1 MKSNGSRRIMKLTR
15 ANALLIY
22 LLLSLSA
29 PSVTAQNRRQ
39 DAGKTKTS
47 AASSPARIAAG
58 QISEKRL
65 KAYLSFIS
73 ADEIMGRNTP
83 SRGLDLTAKFIAMNL
98 STWGLKPAGGDGS
111 FFQRIPLRR
120 ERIDPSRTRAEING
134 KLFGYGADFISPPL
148 ASGTASGPLVY
159 VGHGWVFKAKNIDAY
174 EGVDV
179 RDKIMVVAGGG
190 YPPDPITFQ
199 DIILRTAIFEH
210 PYEYAQ
216 KHGAKGVIFLPHF
229 MTLGD
234 WKAHQQR
241 TLESGSI
248 SVVGSPR
255 PKTASGFYEG
265 AASQMR
271 VGTSCCGL
279 QIPAITVSISMFSSL
294 LSGEKLGVSPL
305 LTGKTGDGEQIRAF
319 DLDPKTQVS
328 FTVAVATDD
337 LYAQNVVAVLEGSD
351 PALRRE
357 YVVLGAHYDTVGVE
371 GSIYGG
377 ADDNGSGTVAVMA
390 IAKAFAESAPPKR
403 SVLFIWHAGEEKGT
417 WGSRYFVEKPTI
429 PLDQIIAYINL
440 DMVGR
445 SKNADDSTPGN
456 ADLTGP
462 DEVYVLGPKLTSTEL
477 GELSERVNLS
487 YLNLRLNYRYDD
499 PKDPARLFRRSD
511 DYPFAQKGIPIIY
524 YFTGF
529 HADYHQ
535 PSDTP
540 DKIDYQKIE
549 KVARTAF
556 LTSWELAN
564 SISRPRYDKPL
575 PK

>member
-1 MKSNGSRRIMKLTR
+1 MEFRRAI
-15 ANALLIY
+15 ALLVC
-22 LLLSLSA
+22 LLLSLSF

-58 QISEKRL
+58 QITEQQLR
-65 KAYLSFIS
+65 AYLAFIS
-73 ADEIMGRNTP
+73 ADELKGRGTP
-83 SRGLDLTAKFIAMNL
+83 SSGLDLTAKFIATNL
-98 STWGLKPAGGDGS
+98 STWGLKPAGDDGS

-120 ERIDPSRTRAEING
+120 ERIELSRTRAEING
-134 KLFGYGADFISPPL
+134 KPFTYGADFISPGL
-148 ASGTASGPLVY
+148 APGTASGPLVY

-190 YPPDPITFQ
+190 YPPDAITFQ
-199 DIILRTAIFEH
+199 DIILRTAVFEH
-210 PYEYAQ
+210 PYQYAQ

-234 WKAHQQR
+234 WEAHQR
-241 TLESGSI
+241 STLESGRI

-265 AASQMR
+265 ATSQLTA
-271 VGTSCCGL
+271 GTSCCGL
-279 QIPAITVSISMFSSL
+279 AIPAITVSISMFNPL

-305 LTGKTGDGEQIRAF
+305 LTGKTGGGEQIKAF
-319 DLDPKTQVS
+319 DLDPKKQVS
-328 FTVAVATDD
+328 FTVALTAEAVYT
-337 LYAQNVVAVLEGSD
+337 QNVLAVVEGSD

-371 GSIYGG
+371 GSSYGG
-377 ADDNGSGTVAVMA
+377 ADDNGSGTVALMA
-390 IAKAFAESAPPKR
+390 IAEAFAAGARPKR
-403 SVLFIWHAGEEKGT
+403 SVLFMWHAGEEKGL
-417 WGSRYFVEKPTI
+417 WGSRYFVEHPSI
-429 PLDQIIAYINL
+429 PLNQIVAYINL

-445 SKNADDSTPGN
+445 SKKADDSTPEN
-456 ADLTGP
+456 AGLTSP
-462 DEVYVLGPKLTSTEL
+462 DEVYVLGPKLTSTEV
-477 GELSERVNLS
+477 GELSERVNRS

-499 PKDPARLFRRSD
+499 PKDPERLFRRSD
-511 DYPFAQKGIPIIY
+511 NYPFAQKGIPIIY

-529 HADYHQ
+529 HADYHA
-535 PSDTP
+535 PSDMLE
-540 DKIDYQKIE
+540 KIDYLKIE
-549 KVARTAF
+549 KIARTVF

-564 SISRPRYDKPL
+564 SMSRPRFDKVV

>member
-1 MKSNGSRRIMKLTR
+1 MEFRRAI
-15 ANALLIY
+15 ALLVC
-22 LLLSLSA
+22 LLLSLSF

-58 QISEKRL
+58 QITEQQLR
-65 KAYLSFIS
+65 AYLAFIS
-73 ADEIMGRNTP
+73 ADELKGRGTP
-83 SRGLDLTAKFIAMNL
+83 SSGLDLTAKFIATNL
-98 STWGLKPAGGDGS
+98 STWGLKPAGDDGS

-120 ERIDPSRTRAEING
+120 ERIELSRTRAEING
-134 KLFGYGADFISPPL
+134 KPFTYGADFISPGL
-148 ASGTASGPLVY
+148 APGTASGPLVY

-190 YPPDPITFQ
+190 YPPDAITFQ
-199 DIILRTAIFEH
+199 DIILRTAVFEH
-210 PYEYAQ
+210 PYQYAQ

-234 WKAHQQR
+234 WEAHQR
-241 TLESGSI
+241 STLESGNI

-265 AASQMR
+265 ATSQLTA
-271 VGTSCCGL
+271 GTSCCGL
-279 QIPAITVSISMFSSL
+279 AIPAITVSISMFNPL

-305 LTGKTGDGEQIRAF
+305 LTGKTGGGEQIKAF
-319 DLDPKTQVS
+319 DLDPKKQVS
-328 FTVAVATDD
+328 FTVALTAEAVYT
-337 LYAQNVVAVLEGSD
+337 QNVLAVVEGSD

-371 GSIYGG
+371 GSSYGG
-377 ADDNGSGTVAVMA
+377 ADDNGSGTVALMA
-390 IAKAFAESAPPKR
+390 IAEAFAAGARPKR
-403 SVLFIWHAGEEKGT
+403 SVLFMWHAGEEKGL
-417 WGSRYFVEKPTI
+417 WGSRYFVEHPSI
-429 PLDQIIAYINL
+429 PLNQIVAYINL

-445 SKNADDSTPGN
+445 SKKADDSTPEN
-456 ADLTGP
+456 AGLTSP
-462 DEVYVLGPKLTSTEL
+462 DEVYVLGPKLTSTEV
-477 GELSERVNLS
+477 GELSERVNRS

-499 PKDPARLFRRSD
+499 PKDPERLFRRSD
-511 DYPFAQKGIPIIY
+511 NYPFAQKGIPIIY

-529 HADYHQ
+529 HADYHA
-535 PSDTP
+535 PSDMLE
-540 DKIDYQKIE
+540 KIDYLKIE
-549 KVARTAF
+549 KIARTVF

-564 SISRPRYDKPL
+564 SMSRPRFDKVV

>member
-1 MKSNGSRRIMKLTR
+1 MEFRRAI
-15 ANALLIY
+15 ALLVC
-22 LLLSLSA
+22 LLLSLSF
-29 PSVTAQNRRQ
+29 PSVTAQNRGR
-39 DAGKTKTS
+39 DAGKTKTP
-47 AASSPARIAAG
+47 AAPSPARIAAG

-83 SRGLDLTAKFIAMNL
+83 SRGLDLTAKFIGMNL

-134 KLFGYGADFISPPL
+134 KPFDYGADFISPPL
-148 ASGTASGPLVY
+148 ASGTASGQLVY

-190 YPPDPITFQ
+190 YPPDAITFQ
-199 DIILRTAIFEH
+199 DIILRTAVFEH
-210 PYEYAQ
+210 PYQYAQ

-229 MTLGD
+229 MTLSG
-234 WKAHQQR
+234 WEAHQR
-241 TLESGSI
+241 NTLESGKI

-255 PKTASGFYEG
+255 PKTSPGFYEG
-265 AASQMR
+265 ATSQMQS
-271 VGTSCCGL
+271 GTSCCGL
-279 QIPAITVSISMFSSL
+279 EIPAITVSISMFNPL

-305 LTGKTGDGEQIRAF
+305 LTGKTGDGEQIKAF
-319 DLDPKTQVS
+319 DLDPKRQVS
-328 FTVAVATDD
+328 FTVAVVTDD
-337 LYAQNVVAVLEGSD
+337 LYAQNVVAVVEGTD

-371 GSIYGG
+371 GSSYGG
-377 ADDNGSGTVAVMA
+377 ADDNGSGTVALMA
-390 IAKAFAESAPPKR
+390 IAEAFAAGARPKR
-403 SVLFIWHAGEEKGT
+403 SLLFIWPAGEERGL
-417 WGSRYFVEKPTI
+417 WGSRYFVEHPTI
-429 PLDQIIAYINL
+429 ALDQIVAYVNL

-445 SKNADDSTPGN
+445 SKRADHSASEN

-462 DEVYVLGPKLTSTEL
+462 DEVYLLGPKLTSTEL
-477 GELSERVNLS
+477 GELSERVNRS
-487 YLNLRLNYRYDD
+487 YLNLKLNYRYDD
-499 PKDPARLFRRSD
+499 PKDPDRLFRRSD
-511 DYPFAQKGIPIIY
+511 DYPFAQKGIPILY

-529 HADYHQ
+529 HADYHA
-535 PSDTP
+535 PSDTLE
-540 DKIDYQKIE
+540 KIDYQKIE
-549 KVARTAF
+549 KVARTVF
-556 LTSWELAN
+556 LTVGELAN
-564 SISRPRYDKPL
+564 SISRPRFDKVV